1 MEQRRNFKKIKKIFD
16 NACTLLKCSY
26 ICESFY
32 STIATRLLESI
43 YELIQRYY
51 MATTKRRLITSIHNL
66 TPEQLAELK
75 ALYPLGFNDVMMRYD
90 KPDGTFFYTVPYE
103 TEDTYYMVK
112 IDVKIDDAVDD
123 DNDGYYDDDEIK
135 GADELADAQSDDMSD
150 EDY

>member
-1 MEQRRNFKKIKKIFD
+1 
-16 NACTLLKCSY
+16 
-26 ICESFY
+26 
-32 STIATRLLESI
+32 
-43 YELIQRYY
+43 

-66 TPEQLAELK
+66 TAEQLAELK

-112 IDVKIDDAVDD
+112 IDVKVDDAVDD

-135 GADELADAQSDDMSD
+135 GADELADAQSEEMADDD
-150 EDY
+150 F

>member
-1 MEQRRNFKKIKKIFD
+1 MH
-16 NACTLLKCSY
+16 NACTLSNCSY
-26 ICESFY
+26 ICGKFSQTTY
-32 STIATRLLESI
+32 ACRLRYL
-43 YELIQRYY
+43 ELIQLLD

-112 IDVKIDDAVDD
+112 IDVKVDD
-123 DNDGYYDDDEIK
+123 GADDDSDNYYDDDEIK
-135 GADELADAQSDDMSD
+135 GADELVDAQSEELSDD
-150 EDY
+150 EY

>member
-1 MEQRRNFKKIKKIFD
+1 MEQRRKIEKIKNLLH
-16 NACTLLKCSY
+16 NACTLSNCGY
-26 ICESFY
+26 ICGKFSQTTY
-32 STIATRLLESI
+32 ACRLRYL
-43 YELIQRYY
+43 ELIQLLD

-112 IDVKIDDAVDD
+112 IDVKVDD
-123 DNDGYYDDDEIK
+123 GADDDSDNYYDDDEIK
-135 GADELADAQSDDMSD
+135 GADELVDAQSEELSDD
-150 EDY
+150 EY